1 MKRVSIGLGIL
12 VTFFLL
18 AMLLMVDAEVPP
30 VNDPV
35 ATTGAAARNC
45 TGGASGPNAG
55 RAHAPHG
62 AGRIQHRDDSFLSR

>member
-18 AMLLMVDAEVPP
+18 AMFLMVDAEVSP

-35 ATTGAAARNC
+35 VTTGVGAR
-45 TGGASGPNAG
+45 
-55 RAHAPHG
+55 
-62 AGRIQHRDDSFLSR
+62 